1 MLKKLRAHDVEKIK
15 GERNSPLPNPK
26 FTNVARFASRKCDE
40 IKPDFG
46 RKGILFGIMTK
57 KD

>member
-1 MLKKLRAHDVEKIK
+1 LKKLRTHDVEKIK

-26 FTNVARFASRKCDE
+26 FTNLARLVSRKYNA
-40 IKPDFG
+40 ITSDFG